1 MKVRRWGAA
10 ALAGLTALL
19 AGCSGGQ
26 DGYHTVTPETDAVV
40 ERTVEATGTVGYREE
55 YSVIPVVSG
64 KILSCS
70 VEEGDAVTAGQALYV
85 IDSGELE
92 DQITQARLSLSS
104 AQAAYDQAADAC
116 GDLQVPAHASGTV
129 TEVYVHVGD
138 YVNAGTAIA
147 ALVDSGSLTL
157 TVPFS
162 TADAASVVP
171 GAAAVIRFTNQA
183 ETVSGTVER
192 VYDSPTVFS
201 GGRQGVYVELSFPNP
216 GAVSSGMTAM
226 ASVGGVS
233 CMESGTVSNA
243 TEQSIYATQS
253 GQVADLPIH
262 AGTAV
267 TAGQT
272 VMTIENASLTNAVTN
287 AALSVESAQ
296 VSLAQLE
303 DKLPDYTVTAPV
315 DGVVLS
321 RTFKTGDFASAAT
334 PLATLAQP
342 DALCVHADIDELYI
356 NEGGGGQAVR
366 VSFTTD
372 QGEELVYEGTVR
384 KKDETGVTS
393 GGVTEYTVEIALSGA
408 GQLRDGMNVSV
419 SISVGRS
426 EGCMA
431 VPASAVSGGTV
442 QVLRDGGPET
452 VTVETG
458 LTGGGYTEIRSG
470 LSPDDQVILPS

>member
-171 GAAAVIRFTNQA
+171 GAAAVIR
-183 ETVSGTVER
+183 
-192 VYDSPTVFS
+192 
-201 GGRQGVYVELSFPNP
+201 
-216 GAVSSGMTAM
+216 
-226 ASVGGVS
+226 
-233 CMESGTVSNA
+233 
-243 TEQSIYATQS
+243 
-253 GQVADLPIH
+253 
-262 AGTAV
+262 
-267 TAGQT
+267 
-272 VMTIENASLTNAVTN
+272 
-287 AALSVESAQ
+287 
-296 VSLAQLE
+296 
-303 DKLPDYTVTAPV
+303 
-315 DGVVLS
+315 
-321 RTFKTGDFASAAT
+321 
-334 PLATLAQP
+334 
-342 DALCVHADIDELYI
+342 
-356 NEGGGGQAVR
+356 
-366 VSFTTD
+366 
-372 QGEELVYEGTVR
+372 
-384 KKDETGVTS
+384 
-393 GGVTEYTVEIALSGA
+393 
-408 GQLRDGMNVSV
+408 
-419 SISVGRS
+419 
-426 EGCMA
+426 
-431 VPASAVSGGTV
+431 
-442 QVLRDGGPET
+442 
-452 VTVETG
+452 
-458 LTGGGYTEIRSG
+458 
-470 LSPDDQVILPS
+470 